1 MRNFM
6 HDVIVIG
13 GGAGGYA
20 AAIRAAQLG
29 AKVAVVEKDQLGGVC
44 VNRGCIPV
52 KSWLKAAETLRRIRE
67 ADAFGIQTDVKKI
80 DFKTII
86 DNKNS
91 CSEKIR
97 LGMEGL
103 LLNNGVEL
111 IKGHAV
117 FKNPAEI
124 DVDGMSYPAKKIVI
138 ASGGHT
144 EVPDIKGLS
153 SKALLTTDEIL
164 DMQQV
169 PDSVLVYGDET
180 IDVEMAT
187 LLNTFGS
194 KVYLA
199 TENRHVLPNEDQDSG
214 QRLGQAL
221 NNDGIEVITRSTL
234 VSVKASKKEFSCEL
248 AGKKKSRTVKVKRV
262 LAGMRKPNI
271 ADLGLELAGIQLN
284 EEGAIRVDEY
294 LRTTNRNIFAIGD
307 VTGGTMQS
315 HAASSMAVKAS
326 ENALG
331 KKDKFPFD
339 LIPRGTWTF
348 PEVASVGLTEEQA
361 ENRDLDIDVGYFP
374 YSVNGYAIAR
384 KETFGAVKIVADS
397 EYRIIYGVH
406 IVGPHATELI
416 GEAVLAMQLEYTTDE
431 LAAGMRIHPT
441 FSEAVVDAA
450 RDAEKWALYLPKR

>member
-1 MRNFM
+1 M
-6 HDVIVIG
+6 HDMIVIG

-29 AKVAVVEKDQLGGVC
+29 AKVALIEKDKLGGVC

-52 KSWLKAAETLRRIRE
+52 KAWLKAVETLRRIRTGE
-67 ADAFGIQTDVKKI
+67 AFGIQAAVKKI

-86 DNKNS
+86 NNKNS

-103 LLNNGVEL
+103 LQNNGIEV
-111 IKGHAV
+111 IKGHAA

-124 DVDGMSYPAKKIVI
+124 DVEGKLYPSKNFVI
-138 ASGGHT
+138 ASGGYT
-144 EVPDIKGLS
+144 RTPDIKGLS
-153 SKALLTTDEIL
+153 EALLTTDEIL
-164 DMQQV
+164 DMQKV
-169 PDSVLVYGDET
+169 PASVLVYGANT
-180 IDVEMAT
+180 IEVEMAT

-194 KVYLA
+194 KVCIA
-199 TENRHVLPNEDQDSG
+199 TENRFVLPNEDSDSG

-221 NNDGIEVITRSTL
+221 SDDGIEIIARSTL
-234 VSVKASKKEFSCEL
+234 VSVKASKNGFTCEL
-248 AGKKKSRTVKVKRV
+248 AGKKKSRSVEVERV
-262 LAGMRKPNI
+262 LAGIRQPNT
-271 ADLGLELAGIQLN
+271 ADLGLEQAGIQLN
-284 EEGAIRVDEY
+284 ADGSIGVDEY
-294 LRTTNRNIFAIGD
+294 LRTTTRAVYAIGD
-307 VTGGTMQS
+307 ATGGTMQS
-315 HAASSMAVKAS
+315 HAASAMAVKAS

-331 KKDKFPFD
+331 EKSRFPFD

-374 YSVNGYAIAR
+374 YSINGYAIAR
-384 KETFGAVKIVADS
+384 HETFGAVKIVADAK
-397 EYRIIYGVH
+397 YRIIYGVH

-431 LAAGMRIHPT
+431 LAASMRIHPT

-450 RDAEKWALYLPKR
+450 RDAEKWALYLPKK

>member
-1 MRNFM
+1 
-6 HDVIVIG
+6 
-13 GGAGGYA
+13 
-20 AAIRAAQLG
+20 
-29 AKVAVVEKDQLGGVC
+29 
-44 VNRGCIPV
+44 
-52 KSWLKAAETLRRIRE
+52 
-67 ADAFGIQTDVKKI
+67 I

-86 DNKNS
+86 DHKNS
-91 CSEKIR
+91 CCEKIR

-103 LLNNGVEL
+103 LQNNGVEI
-111 IKGHAV
+111 IKGHAA

-124 DVDGMSYPAKKIVI
+124 DVDGKRYPAKNFIV
-138 ASGGHT
+138 AAGGHT
-144 EVPDIKGLS
+144 VTPEVKGLA
-153 SKALLTTDEIL
+153 KALLTTDDIL
-164 DMQQV
+164 DMQKV
-169 PDSVLVYGDET
+169 PASVLVYGAET
-180 IDVEMAT
+180 IDVEMAF

-199 TENRHVLPNEDQDSG
+199 TENRHVLPNEDHDSG

-221 NNDGIEVITRSTL
+221 NDDGIEIISRSNL
-234 VSVKASKKEFSCEL
+234 VSVKASKNGFACEL
-248 AGKKKSRTVKVKRV
+248 AGKKKSRTVEVHRV
-262 LAGMRKPNI
+262 LAGIRKPNI
-271 ADLGLELAGIQLN
+271 ADLGLEQAGVQLN
-284 EEGAIRVDEY
+284 EDGFIQVDDY
-294 LRTTNRNIFAIGD
+294 LRTTNREVYAIGD

-331 KKDKFPFD
+331 EKTRFAFD
-339 LIPRGTWTF
+339 LIPRGTWTL

-361 ENRDLDIDVGYFP
+361 EKRDLDIDVGYFP
-374 YSVNGYAIAR
+374 YSINGYAIAR
-384 KETFGAVKIVADS
+384 HETFGAVKIVADA

-416 GEAVLAMQLEYTTDE
+416 GEAVLAMQLEYTTEE

>member
-1 MRNFM
+1 MY
-6 HDVIVIG
+6 DLIVIG

-20 AAIRAAQLG
+20 GAIRAAQLG

-52 KSWLKAAETLRRIRE
+52 KTWLKAAETLRRVRTG
-67 ADAFGIQTDVKKI
+67 AAFGIAATVDDINFQ
-80 DFKTII
+80 TII

-91 CSEKIR
+91 SSEKIR

-103 LLNNGVEL
+103 LQNNGVDL
-111 IKGHAV
+111 IRGQAV
-117 FKNPAEI
+117 FKNPTEI
-124 DVDGMSYPAKKIVI
+124 DVDGTLYPAGKFII

-144 EVPDIKGLS
+144 AAPAIEGLTE
-153 SKALLTTDEIL
+153 ALLTTDEIL

-169 PDSVLVYGDET
+169 PASVMVYGAET

-187 LLNTFGS
+187 VLNTFGS

-199 TENRHVLPNEDQDSG
+199 TDSRHVLPNEDHDSG

-221 NNDGIEVITRSTL
+221 NEAGIEVITRTGL
-234 VSVKASKKEFSCEL
+234 VAVKAAKKGFGCEL
-248 AGKKKSRTVKVKRV
+248 GGKKKGRTIEVERV
-262 LAGMRKPNI
+262 MAGIRKPNT
-271 ADLGLELAGIQLN
+271 ADLDLAQAGIQLK
-284 EEGAIRVDEY
+284 EDGFIRIDGY
-294 LRTTNRNIFAIGD
+294 LRTTNRNVYAIGD

-315 HAASSMAVKAS
+315 HAAASMAVTAS

-331 KKDKFPFD
+331 AKKRFAFD
-339 LIPRGTWTF
+339 LIPRGTWSF

-361 ENRDLDIDVGYFP
+361 ENQDLDIDVGYFP
-374 YSVNGYAIAR
+374 YAINGYAIAR
-384 KETFGAVKIVADS
+384 HETFGAVKIIADAK
-397 EYRIIYGVH
+397 YRIIYGVH

-450 RDAEKWALYLPKR
+450 RDAEKWALYLPKK